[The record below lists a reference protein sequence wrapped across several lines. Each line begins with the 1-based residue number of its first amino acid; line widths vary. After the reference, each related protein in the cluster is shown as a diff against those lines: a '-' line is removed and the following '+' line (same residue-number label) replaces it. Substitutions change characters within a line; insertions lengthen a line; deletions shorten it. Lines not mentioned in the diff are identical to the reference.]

1 MSADHSVAIIG
12 VGPRGLSVLERLVAL
27 GARRWD
33 PARGPIVIHL
43 VDPYPPGAGIVWR
56 TDQPPSLLMN
66 TTMGEQTIFPDGS
79 CSFLAE
85 AIDAGDAARPDDRT
99 PGST

>member
-1 MSADHSVAIIG
+1 MT
-12 VGPRGLSVLERLVAL
+12 GLHVVAL

-56 TDQPPSLLMN
+56 TDQPTSLLMN
-66 TTMGEQTIFPDGS
+66 TTIGEQTIFPDGS

-85 AIDAGDAARPDDRT
+85 
-99 PGST
+99 